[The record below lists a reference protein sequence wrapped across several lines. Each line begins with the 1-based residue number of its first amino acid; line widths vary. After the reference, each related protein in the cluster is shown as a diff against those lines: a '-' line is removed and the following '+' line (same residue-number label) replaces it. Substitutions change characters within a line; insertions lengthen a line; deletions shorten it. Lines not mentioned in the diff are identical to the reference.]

1 MSREVLLFL
10 ECHDDLE
17 HRDMEKRKASVAF
30 QGAPGAFSHKAAQQL
45 FSEDVEVKPCQ
56 TFGEIFEA
64 ISCNSVTH
72 GVVPIENT
80 LHGSI
85 HENYDNLL
93 RYDVKIFGETT
104 VRISHHLIT
113 APGAT
118 FRSLKRV
125 FSHPVALNQCRLF
138 LQKHK
143 RLEALSYYDTAG
155 SVQMIMSDRPPDAA
169 AIASETAAKIYGG
182 TILKRNV
189 EDNPQNFT
197 RFFLL
202 AKYDRRRAES
212 RSESGTWKTSLVF
225 AVENSPGMLF
235 RAMACFALRDIN
247 LTKIESRPNREKPW
261 EYMFYVDIVGRSD
274 DTAVQRALSQL
285 QEISSFSR
293 ILGSYCPQN

>member
-1 MSREVLLFL
+1 MRAGT
-10 ECHDDLE
+10 
-17 HRDMEKRKASVAF
+17 KKQKTIVAF
-30 QGAPGAFSHKAAQQL
+30 QGAPGAFSHRAAQQL
-45 FSEDVEVKPCQ
+45 FTDEVEVRPCQ

-64 ISCNSVTH
+64 ISGKTVTH

-93 RYDVKIFGETT
+93 RYNVDIVGETT
-104 VRISHHLIT
+104 VRISHHLI
-113 APGAT
+113 ARPGVV

-138 LQKHK
+138 LQKHQW
-143 RLEALSYYDTAG
+143 LEALSYYDTAG
-155 SVQMIMSDRPPDAA
+155 SVQMIMNEQPPNAA

-182 TILKRNV
+182 AILKRNV

-202 AKYDRRRAES
+202 AKHQNGSEKV

-247 LTKIESRPNREKPW
+247 LTKIESRPNQQKPW
-261 EYMFYVDIVGRSD
+261 EYMFYLDVMGRIGD
-274 DTAVQRALSQL
+274 LPVQRALSQL
-285 QEISSFSR
+285 EEISSFSR
-293 ILGSYCPQN
+293 ILGTYRPQEQGKSAREK

>member
-1 MSREVLLFL
+1 MK
-10 ECHDDLE
+10 
-17 HRDMEKRKASVAF
+17 KRKTVVAF
-30 QGAPGAFSHKAAQQL
+30 QGAPGAFSHRAAQQL
-45 FSEDVEVKPCQ
+45 FTDEVEVRPCQ

-64 ISCNSVTH
+64 ISGDAVTH

-93 RYDVKIFGETT
+93 RYRVNIFGETT

-113 APGAT
+113 PPGVT

-155 SVQMIMSDRPPDAA
+155 SVQMIMSERQPDAA

-182 TILKRNV
+182 TIVKRNV
-189 EDNPQNFT
+189 EDNSQNFT

-202 AKYDRRRAES
+202 AEHDSTRENV
-212 RSESGTWKTSLVF
+212 RSETGTWKTTLVF

-247 LTKIESRPNREKPW
+247 LTKIESRPNQQKPW
-261 EYMFYVDIVGRSD
+261 EYMFYLDIIGRID
-274 DTAVQRALSQL
+274 DPAVQRSLSQL
-285 QEISSFSR
+285 EEIASFSR
-293 ILGSYCPQN
+293 VLGIYRPQEQVKPAQAE

>member
-1 MSREVLLFL
+1 MTLN
-10 ECHDDLE
+10 
-17 HRDMEKRKASVAF
+17 HRASMKNRKTVVAF

-64 ISCNSVTH
+64 VSSSAVTH

-80 LHGSI
+80 LYGSI

-93 RYDVKIFGETT
+93 RYNLNIFGETT
-104 VRISHHLIT
+104 VRIAHHLIT
-113 APGAT
+113 PPGVT

-125 FSHPVALNQCRLF
+125 YSHPVALNQCRLF
-138 LQKHK
+138 LQKYK

-155 SVQMIMSDRPPDAA
+155 SVQMIMSERPPGAA

-202 AKYDRRRAES
+202 AKRDRARKDV
-212 RSESGTWKTSLVF
+212 RSETGTWKTSLVF

-247 LTKIESRPNREKPW
+247 LTKIESRPNTGKPW

-274 DTAVQRALSQL
+274 DEKLQRALSQL
-285 QEISSFSR
+285 EEISSFSR
-293 ILGSYCPQN
+293 ILGSYGPQNY

>member
-1 MSREVLLFL
+1 M
-10 ECHDDLE
+10 
-17 HRDMEKRKASVAF
+17 KTRKTVVAF

-45 FSEDVEVKPCQ
+45 FSDEVEVKPCQ
-56 TFGEIFEA
+56 TFGEIFDA
-64 ISCNSVTH
+64 ITGNAVTH

-104 VRISHHLIT
+104 VRISHHLI
-113 APGAT
+113 AQPGAT
-118 FRSLKRV
+118 FKSLKRV
-125 FSHPVALNQCRLF
+125 YSHPVALNQCRVF
-138 LQKHK
+138 LQKHTH
-143 RLEALSYYDTAG
+143 LEPLSYYDTAG
-155 SVQMIMSDRPPDAA
+155 SVQMIISERPRDAA

-182 TILKRNV
+182 TILKRNLG
-189 EDNPQNFT
+189 DNPQNFS

-247 LTKIESRPNREKPW
+247 LTKIESRPNTGKPW
-261 EYMFYVDIVGRSD
+261 EYMFYVDILGRTD
-274 DTAVQRALSQL
+274 DDKVQRALSQL
-285 QEISSFSR
+285 EEISSFSR
-293 ILGSYCPQN
+293 ILGSYGPQER

>member
-1 MSREVLLFL
+1 MKKKKTV
-10 ECHDDLE
+10 
-17 HRDMEKRKASVAF
+17 VAF

-45 FSEDVEVKPCQ
+45 FTDDVEVRPCQ

-64 ISCNSVTH
+64 LSGNAVSH

-93 RYDVKIFGETT
+93 RYHVDISGETT

-113 APGAT
+113 PPGVT

-125 FSHPVALNQCRLF
+125 FSHPVALNQCRHF

-155 SVQMIMSDRPPDAA
+155 SVQMIMSERPPDAA

-182 TILKRNV
+182 TIVKRNV

-202 AKYDRRRAES
+202 AKAQNRHEKS

-247 LTKIESRPNREKPW
+247 LTKIESRPNKERPW
-261 EYMFYVDIVGRSD
+261 EYMFYVDIIGRSD
-274 DTAVQRALSQL
+274 DPAVQRALSHL
-285 QEISSFSR
+285 EEISSFSR
-293 ILGSYCPQN
+293 ILGTYRPQEQVKPA

>member
-1 MSREVLLFL
+1 MAATMKKQKTV
-10 ECHDDLE
+10 
-17 HRDMEKRKASVAF
+17 AAF
-30 QGAPGAFSHKAAQQL
+30 QGAPGAFSHRAAQQL
-45 FSEDVEVKPCQ
+45 FSENVEVRPCQ
-56 TFGEIFEA
+56 TFGEIFET
-64 ISCNSVTH
+64 ISGNAVTH

-93 RYDVKIFGETT
+93 RYNVDIVAETT

-113 APGAT
+113 PPGVT

-155 SVQMIMSDRPPDAA
+155 SVQMIMGERKSDAA

-182 TILKRNV
+182 TILKPNL
-189 EDNPQNFT
+189 EDKPQNFT

-235 RAMACFALRDIN
+235 RAMAC
-247 LTKIESRPNREKPW
+247 
-261 EYMFYVDIVGRSD
+261 
-274 DTAVQRALSQL
+274 
-285 QEISSFSR
+285 
-293 ILGSYCPQN
+293 

>member
-1 MSREVLLFL
+1 MKNQKTV
-10 ECHDDLE
+10 
-17 HRDMEKRKASVAF
+17 VAF
-30 QGAPGAFSHKAAQQL
+30 QGARGAFSHKAAQQL
-45 FSEDVEVKPCQ
+45 FSEDVEVQPCQ

-64 ISCNSVTH
+64 VSTNAVNY

-93 RYDVKIFGETT
+93 RYSLQIFGETT
-104 VRISHHLIT
+104 VRIAHHLI
-113 APGAT
+113 APPGVT

-125 FSHPVALNQCRLF
+125 YSHPVALNQCRIF
-138 LQKHK
+138 LQKHS

-155 SVQMIMSDRPPDAA
+155 SVEMIMRDRPAEAA
-169 AIASETAAKIYGG
+169 AIASETAANIYGG
-182 TILKRNV
+182 TILKRNL
-189 EDNPQNFT
+189 EDNSQNFT

-202 AKYDRRRAES
+202 ARNNARREGA

-247 LTKIESRPNREKPW
+247 LTKIESRPNTGKPW
-261 EYMFYVDIVGRSD
+261 EYMFYVDIMGRGSD
-274 DTAVQRALSQL
+274 DKVQRALSQL
-285 QEISSFSR
+285 GEISSFSR
-293 ILGSYCPQN
+293 ILGSYGPQNY

>member
-1 MSREVLLFL
+1 M
-10 ECHDDLE
+10 
-17 HRDMEKRKASVAF
+17 KTRKTSVAF
-30 QGAPGAFSHKAAQQL
+30 QGAAGAFSHKAAQQL

-64 ISCNSVTH
+64 ISSNSVTH

-118 FRSLKRV
+118 FKSLKRV
-125 FSHPVALNQCRLF
+125 YSHPVALNQCRVF
-138 LQKHK
+138 LQKHVH
-143 RLEALSYYDTAG
+143 LEALSYYDTAG
-155 SVQMIMSDRPPDAA
+155 SVQMIMSERPAHDA

-182 TILKRNV
+182 MILKRNV
-189 EDNPQNFT
+189 EDNPRNFT

-202 AKYDRRRAES
+202 AKHDRVRGDQ

-225 AVENSPGMLF
+225 AVKNSPGMLF
-235 RAMACFALRDIN
+235 RAMACFALRDIT
-247 LTKIESRPNREKPW
+247 LSKIESRPNREKPW
-261 EYMFYVDIVGRSD
+261 EYMFYVDIAGRSD
-274 DTAVQRALSQL
+274 EPSVQRALSQL
-285 QEISSFSR
+285 EEISSFSR
-293 ILGSYCPQN
+293 ILGSY

>member
-1 MSREVLLFL
+1 MRN
-10 ECHDDLE
+10 
-17 HRDMEKRKASVAF
+17 RKTAVAF
-30 QGAPGAFSHKAAQQL
+30 QGAPGAFSHRAAQQL
-45 FSEDVEVKPCQ
+45 FSEGVEVKPCQ

-64 ISCNSVTH
+64 ISSNAVSH

-104 VRISHHLIT
+104 VRISHHLI
-113 APGAT
+113 APPGVT

-143 RLEALSYYDTAG
+143 RLEALSFYDTAG
-155 SVQMIMSDRPPDAA
+155 SVQMIMNDRPPDAA

-202 AKYDRRRAES
+202 AKPNGRRGEA

-225 AVENSPGMLF
+225 AVNNSPGMLF

-261 EYMFYVDIVGRSD
+261 EYMFYVDILGRSD
-274 DTAVQRALSQL
+274 ESAVQRALSQL
-285 QEISSFSR
+285 EEISSFSR

>member
-1 MSREVLLFL
+1 M
-10 ECHDDLE
+10 
-17 HRDMEKRKASVAF
+17 KIRKSVVAF

-45 FSEDVEVKPCQ
+45 FSEGVEVKPCQ
-56 TFGEIFEA
+56 TFAEIFEA
-64 ISCNSVTH
+64 ITSDAVTH

-93 RYDVKIFGETT
+93 RYEVKIFGETT

-113 APGAT
+113 PPGVA

-125 FSHPVALNQCRLF
+125 FSHPVALNQCRIF

-155 SVQMIMSDRPPDAA
+155 SVQMIMTDRPPNAA

-189 EDNPQNFT
+189 EDNSQNFT

-202 AKYDRRRAES
+202 AKQDSKPATS

-247 LTKIESRPNREKPW
+247 LSKIESRPNREKPW

-274 DTAVQRALSQL
+274 DPAVQRALAQL

-293 ILGSYCPQN
+293 ILGTYCPQNS